1 MSFLNRYRQ
10 LFLHSKFVFS
20 RFDQTAIRS
29 LATHWDPK
37 FKRLRKN
44 KFTEPNLLEFDTN
57 TKEKVKRGV
66 EPPSSFIY
74 KPINITS
81 SSIKVN
87 QKIFN
92 PFSKI

>member
-1 MSFLNRYRQ
+1 MSVLNRYRHI
-10 LFLHSKFVFS
+10 FLNSKCIISAFE
-20 RFDQTAIRS
+20 QTTVRS

-44 KFTEPNLLEFDTN
+44 KFTEPNLLDFDTK
-57 TKEKVKRGV
+57 TKEKVKRGI

-81 SSIKVN
+81 SSKKVN
-87 QKIFN
+87 
-92 PFSKI
+92 